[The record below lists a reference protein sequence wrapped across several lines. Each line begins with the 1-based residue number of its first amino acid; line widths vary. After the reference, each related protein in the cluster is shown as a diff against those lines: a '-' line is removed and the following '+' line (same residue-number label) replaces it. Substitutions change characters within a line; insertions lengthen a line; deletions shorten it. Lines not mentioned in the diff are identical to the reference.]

1 MRSPNIDSALLG
13 EPSIQKKM
21 TAARGRAEEVV
32 TLAPEYKAPRQKDK
46 VGAGF
51 LPADPSIATTFY
63 DLLTPDPGG
72 LGG

>member
-1 MRSPNIDSALLG
+1 M
-13 EPSIQKKM
+13 M
-21 TAARGRAEEVV
+21 AARGRAEEVV
-32 TLAPEYKAPRQKDK
+32 TRASEYKAPRPKDK

-51 LPADPSIATTFY
+51 LPADPSIATTFS